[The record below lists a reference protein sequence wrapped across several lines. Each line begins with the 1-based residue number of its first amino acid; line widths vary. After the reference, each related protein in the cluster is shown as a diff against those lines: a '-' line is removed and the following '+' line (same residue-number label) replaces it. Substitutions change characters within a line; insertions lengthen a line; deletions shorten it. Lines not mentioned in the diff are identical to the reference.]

1 LNSTQWT
8 LLGEIVRRCPLPL
21 HTIERLADLH
31 RLSEAGLVS
40 VHQTKVCAT
49 RLGME
54 AVWYHRLH

>member
-1 LNSTQWT
+1 
-8 LLGEIVRRCPLPL
+8 LPL